1 MNEPVVFS
9 VSDFVAVFNQTIE
22 YAYPVITIEGELS
35 NFKISKGKW
44 LYFDLK
50 DDQASVRFF
59 GTVYSL
65 PGPLEDGIMV
75 RVIGSPR
82 LHQTFGFSISVQ
94 TITPVGEG
102 SLKKAAD
109 LLRAKLSKEGLFA
122 PERKRY
128 LPYAPVRIGLVAS
141 GESAAYA
148 DFIKILNARWGG
160 VEIVHAESQVQ
171 GELAIGQLVSALE
184 RLNETENLDVIVIT
198 RGGGSADDLGAF
210 SAEQVVR
217 AVAASRVPTLV
228 AIGHEVDESLAELA
242 ADVRAS
248 TPSNAAE
255 LLVPDRSAVIAAAYQ
270 DMRLCLNK
278 ATHILDGQ
286 RQYAK
291 DVPALFHNAVARH
304 LASHQQWLT
313 HRQQHLHGYNPAL
326 VLRRGYAILR
336 HQGAPVKRAGQ
347 LKAGDAATIELA
359 DGSLSVTIDKVY

>member
-1 MNEPVVFS
+1 MNEPIVFS

-59 GTVYSL
+59 GTIYSL
-65 PGPLEDGIMV
+65 PGPLEDGMMV
-75 RVIGSPR
+75 RVVGAPR

-94 TITPVGEG
+94 IITPVGEG

-109 LLRAKLSKEGLFA
+109 LLRAKLTKEGLFA

-128 LPYAPVRIGLVAS
+128 LPHPPARIGLVAS

-148 DFIKILNARWGG
+148 DFMKILNARWGG
-160 VEIVHAESQVQ
+160 VEVVHAESQVQ
-171 GELAIGQLVSALE
+171 GELAIGQIVSALD

-198 RGGGSADDLGAF
+198 RGGGSADDLSAF
-210 SAEQVVR
+210 STEQVVR
-217 AVAASRVPTLV
+217 AVAASRIPTLV

-255 LLVPDRSAVIAAAYQ
+255 LLVPDRSAVVAAAHQ
-270 DMRLCLNK
+270 DMRLCLNRTEH
-278 ATHILDGQ
+278 ALDKQ

-291 DVPALFHNAVARH
+291 DISPQFHNAIDRH
-304 LASHQQWLT
+304 LALHRQWLAY
-313 HRQQHLHGYNPAL
+313 RQQHLGGYNPAL

-336 HQGAPVKRAGQ
+336 HQGLPIKRARQ
-347 LKAGDAATIELA
+347 LKAGDAATVELA
-359 DGSLSVTIDKVY
+359 DGSLAITIDRVY